1 VFQAVFIG
9 AWSSSNDIRFRIH
22 GLQITSLDGTR
33 DGTIIY
39 NDPVYCQRENV
50 LFEILKIN
58 PVIPG

>member
-22 GLQITSLDGTR
+22 GLQITSLDGT
-33 DGTIIY
+33 IIY

-50 LFEILKIN
+50 YLRFSK
-58 PVIPG
+58 